1 MKKNVS
7 RTFNEL
13 LDTIFFKNLLEVTLL
28 IIKSEI
34 VKLLHIY
41 TSSYKGLSKESWML
55 ALVMLIN
62 RSGSMV
68 LPFLGVYMTAHLK
81 FSIENTGIVLSFF
94 GIGSVIGSWLGG
106 FITDRIGEYK
116 VQYLIL
122 LLSVPLFCLIPLFK
136 TEAGVA
142 LIILLQ
148 SIVSDAFRPA
158 NSVAITKYAKPEN
171 ITRAFSLN
179 RMAVNLG
186 FSIGPALGGILSAIS
201 YDFLFYSNALA
212 ALLAG
217 LIYIWFFYKRNK
229 LAKIKAKKVQEV
241 IEIKKEN
248 SPYSDGKFLIY
259 CFFCMLFSIC
269 FFQLFSTLTIFY
281 KDTVHLSQQN
291 IGYILGYSGF
301 LVVLL
306 EMGLVQIA
314 EKYFTLARTMFLG
327 TFICG
332 LSYAMLGFDHSIMTL
347 VISMSLLSAGEIWAL
362 PFMSTIT
369 ALRSGKNNKGAYMG
383 LNGISFSIAFIVTPY
398 LGTLIAEK
406 FGFTTLWIGTG
417 ILATMIAIGFYFIV
431 PWMLKDKEAQA

>member
-1 MKKNVS
+1 MK
-7 RTFNEL
+7 
-13 LDTIFFKNLLEVTLL
+13 L
-28 IIKSEI
+28 IY
-34 VKLLHIY
+34 LY
-41 TSSYKGLSKESWML
+41 TNSFKGLSKESWML

-62 RSGSMV
+62 RAGSMV
-68 LPFLGVYMTAHLK
+68 LPFLGVYMTNHLH
-81 FSIENTGIVLSFF
+81 FSLENTGIVLSFF

-106 FITDRIGEYK
+106 FITDKIGEYK
-116 VQYLIL
+116 VQSFSL
-122 LLSVPLFCLIPLFK
+122 LLSVPLFCLIPVFK
-136 TEAGVA
+136 TEVGVA
-142 LIILLQ
+142 AIILIQ

-201 YDFLFYSNALA
+201 YEFLFFANALT
-212 ALLAG
+212 ALSAG
-217 LIYIWFFYKRNK
+217 ILYIVFFKKRNK
-229 LAKIKAKKVQEV
+229 LARLKAQKVKEV
-241 IEIKKEN
+241 IEIKRDS
-248 SPYSDGKFLIY
+248 SPYRDGKFLLY

-281 KDTVHLSQQN
+281 KDTAHLSQQN

-301 LVVLL
+301 VVVLL
-306 EMGLVQIA
+306 EMGLVQVA
-314 EKYFTLARTMFLG
+314 EKYFSLAVTMFLG

-332 LSYAMLGFDHSIMTL
+332 ISYAMLGFNHSIITL
-347 VISMSLLSAGEIWAL
+347 VISMSLLCIGEIWAL
-362 PFMSTIT
+362 PFIATIT

-406 FGFTTLWIGTG
+406 LGFTTLWIGTG
-417 ILATMIAIGFYFIV
+417 ILATAIAIAFYFIV
-431 PWMLKDKEAQA
+431 PWMIGNRKHTE